1 MTRRLVVVADDAG
14 LDPVRDAAILRA
26 HDLGLVT
33 AASLVANGPTLE
45 AFVAAARARPRL
57 SLGLHVNLTEG
68 RPLALTRGFTLTGP
82 GGAFLGDK
90 QALWRRAI
98 EAQVDAVEVEREVV
112 AQWRQLEALGVT
124 PDHVN
129 GHQHVHVL
137 PALSDGVLA
146 ALAAVRARVAVR
158 VPAEDDPPAGVP
170 PVRLPAIP
178 VGTAVFPP
186 RRLAQLR
193 AGHGGVAGLGVH
205 ADRFRRRVVAPLVA
219 TEGFLGLALGAAP
232 RLDVL
237 VESLRRVAGATVE
250 WMTHPGAMPGRPGTY
265 GGDAARDEELA
276 LLTHPAARAA
286 VEAAGFALASFR
298 DLLA

>member
-1 MTRRLVVVADDAG
+1 MSKIHVGLNAEFSRSSDKPFEWAVQKAAEMGYKYFEPMVHFGRELMSEAGYFHTVSMFDDPWRIKEACDRAG
-14 LDPVRDAAILRA
+14 LKIS
-26 HDLGLVT
+26 GLQ
-33 AASLVANGPTLE
+33 SHGPL
-45 AFVAAARARPRL
+45 
-57 SLGLHVNLTEG
+57 G
-68 RPLALTRGFTLTGP
+68 RPDVFVLVGVDEGAEAVVREHLAEQPF
-82 GGAFLGDK
+82 
-90 QALWRRAI
+90 
-98 EAQVDAVEVEREVV
+98 VERAV
-112 AQWRQLEALGVT
+112 
-124 PDHVN
+124 DD
-129 GHQHVHVL
+129 VH
-137 PALSDGVLA
+137 
-146 ALAAVRARVAVR
+146 
-158 VPAEDDPPAGVP
+158 
-170 PVRLPAIP
+170 
-178 VGTAVFPP
+178 
-186 RRLAQLR
+186 